1 MIHWGYNALCPLGQ
15 QCVLSVCGLF
25 PWLLGPGKKKPRRC
39 NKSPFTPSFVKLPPC
54 AAAEGFSLRLTEDNT
69 NSFRQLSRN
78 NVRFVLNGRKN
89 RCESGFVG
97 VFWLFF
103 FRCRERLI
111 KLRGKPQSSLN
122 AHTAARQQPYLHL
135 FACLRVSILSQCR
148 RNWDDSFYVIT
159 SEASEMSGGTQ
170 DTHWEGD
177 LLLWNLPR
185 LYVV

>member
-1 MIHWGYNALCPLGQ
+1 MLSVHWVNSACYQSVACSRDYWGLERKNLGDATSPHSLPALLSCLPAPQRKASLSAKQKITPTLSDNYPATMCALCYTGERIDANPD
-15 QCVLSVCGLF
+15 
-25 PWLLGPGKKKPRRC
+25 LLG
-39 NKSPFTPSFVKLPPC
+39 
-54 AAAEGFSLRLTEDNT
+54 
-69 NSFRQLSRN
+69 
-78 NVRFVLNGRKN
+78 
-89 RCESGFVG
+89 
-97 VFWLFF
+97 VFFF